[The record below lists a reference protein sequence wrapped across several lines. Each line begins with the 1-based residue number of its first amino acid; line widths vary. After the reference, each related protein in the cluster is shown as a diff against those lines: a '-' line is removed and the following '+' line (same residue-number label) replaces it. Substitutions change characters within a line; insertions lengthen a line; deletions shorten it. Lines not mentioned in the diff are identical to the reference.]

1 MNKRVNRRRII
12 RKIIQLIT
20 IKRKLVIC
28 RCCCWMD
35 EQLNRNNNLVSKI
48 SDESIGGGGR
58 VKRGGGGR
66 RNIIE
71 YILNLNAKDN
81 IYIRTENISSWY
93 TIENK
98 KRVIYLLDAAH

>member
-1 MNKRVNRRRII
+1 MMNKRVNRRIII

-20 IKRKLVIC
+20 IKRKLGIC
-28 RCCCWMD
+28 RFCCWID
-35 EQLNRNNNLVSKI
+35 EQLNRNNNFVSKI

-66 RNIIE
+66 RNIIQ

-81 IYIRTENISSWY
+81 IYTYREYIQLVHYRQ
-93 TIENK
+93 
-98 KRVIYLLDAAH
+98 